1 MESLTII
8 GLFLNTL
15 GSGVL
20 AFALN
25 KTTKML
31 HSSITALEHFKDTS
45 LNSGDVISISGMDR
59 QRKVALSNSNKLTNI
74 GMILLIF
81 GFILQILSLTL
92 K

>member
-45 LNSGDVISISGMDR
+45 LSSGDVVSIYGMDR

-74 GMILLIF
+74 GMILLI
-81 GFILQILSLTL
+81 
-92 K
+92 

>member
-31 HSSITALEHFKDTS
+31 HSSINALEHFKDTS
-45 LNSGDVISISGMDR
+45 LNSGDVVSFSGMDR
-59 QRKVALSNSNKLTNI
+59 QRKVALSTSNKLTNI